1 MNFKC
6 LDDLKNH
13 LNGSY
18 TEIKTSDGWDIIP
31 EICPAG
37 MNGDITV
44 NCFRFAKIFRKSPDE
59 IAQNSVE
66 FLSAHP
72 DVEKAEKVK
81 AFVNLVMNGDAL
93 HRDTVGKFAEILSSC
108 NLPVDKRRRVLI
120 EFSAPNTNK
129 PQHLGHVR
137 NNTIGMS
144 LASLMKR
151 VGHEVF
157 RINLVNDRGIHICK
171 SMIAY
176 QRFGNGATPES
187 TGRKGDHLVGDFYV
201 KFDTELRR
209 QLKELKEGSPEFK
222 DMPDEE
228 LFLKTEIG
236 GAAQEMLQKWEAGDP
251 EVVSLWKRMN
261 VWVFAGFAQ
270 TYRRMGVEFEH
281 TYLESQTYLLGKDLV
296 VEGLAK
302 GTFFKRDDGA
312 ILIDLEDVKL
322 GKKVLLRSDGTSVY
336 MTQDLGT
343 TLLKYRDYSPDIQ
356 IWVVGDEQIHHF
368 KTLFAILK
376 KMGNAWADNLHHLSY
391 GMVNLPTG
399 KMKSREGTV
408 VDADD
413 LFDEMVNL
421 AKSAALERVGEGK
434 VPDDIDRRSEI
445 IGIGAIKFNLL
456 KFNPKT
462 TIMFD
467 PQASI
472 KFEGDTG
479 PYVQYA
485 CARIN
490 SIERKARESGLL
502 TTEEV
507 KWNLASSGEEKELSV
522 RISQYPE
529 ILKASAERMDCSMVS
544 EYLLELA
551 KAFNRFYR
559 EHSVLNSD
567 NDDLKKV
574 RIALCFRTRD
584 ILVDGLKTLT
594 IDVPEAM

>member
-1 MNFKC
+1 MNYKC
-6 LDDLKNH
+6 LDALKSF
-13 LNGSY
+13 LAGAY
-18 TEIKTSDGWDIIP
+18 PDIKTGDWNIIP
-31 EICPAG
+31 ESCPPE

-44 NCFRFAKIFRKSPDE
+44 NCFRFARIFRKSPDE
-59 IAQNSVE
+59 IAQKSAE
-66 FLSAHP
+66 FLSSHP
-72 DVEKAEKVK
+72 DVEKAEKIK
-81 AFVNLVMNGDAL
+81 AFVNVTIKGEAL
-93 HRDTVGKFAEILSSC
+93 HRDTVGKFDEIMAAC
-108 NLPVDKRRRVLI
+108 KVDVDRKKKVI
-120 EFSAPNTNK
+120 VEFSAPNTNK

-151 VGHEVF
+151 VGHDVF

-176 QRFGNGATPES
+176 QRFGNDCTPES
-187 TGRKGDHLVGDFYV
+187 TGKKGDHLVGDYYV
-201 KFDTELRR
+201 KYDEVLRS
-209 QLKELKEGSPEFK
+209 QLKELKEK
-222 DMPDEE
+222 DPGLKDKTDEE
-228 LFLKTEIG
+228 LFLQTEIG
-236 GAAQEMLQKWEAGDP
+236 RSAQEMLLKWEAGDK
-251 EVVSLWKRMN
+251 ETVDLWKKMN
-261 VWVFAGFAQ
+261 GWVFAGFAQ
-270 TYRRMGVEFEH
+270 TYKRMGVEFER

-296 VEGLAK
+296 EEGVKK
-302 GTFFKRDDGA
+302 GTFIKRDDGA

-343 TLLKYRDYSPDIQ
+343 TLLKYRDYTPDIQ

-376 KMGNAWADNLHHLSY
+376 KMGYAWADNLHHLSY

-413 LFDEMVNL
+413 LFDEMVSL
-421 AKSAALERVGEGK
+421 AKSAAMERVKEDGK

-490 SIERKARESGLL
+490 SIERKAKEMGLL
-502 TTEEV
+502 EQTDV
-507 KWNLASSGEEKELSV
+507 KWGLASSREEKELSV

-529 ILKASAERMDCSMVS
+529 ILKAAAEKMDCSMVS
-544 EYLLELA
+544 EYLLDLA

-567 NDDLKKV
+567 NDDLKKT
-574 RIALCFRTRD
+574 RIALSFRTRD
-584 ILVDGLKTLT
+584 ILADGLRTLT
-594 IDVPEAM
+594 IDVPDTM